1 MTRKMGIIGYGNM
14 GSWHAQQ
21 VTERIHGLEIVGIYD
36 IDPAR
41 CALAAEKG
49 LISFPSAQTL
59 LTSGIDLVVIATPN
73 NFHKDY
79 SIMAMEMGVNVLCEK
94 PACLSCQELEE
105 VIAVSQRTGKL
116 YTVHQN
122 RRFDPDYAVM
132 QSIIKSGMIGKP
144 YALDS
149 RLYSSR
155 GCSNAWRSTYANGGG
170 ALYDWGIHMIDQ
182 VLCLMDEEPVY
193 VSAQLQS
200 VRYAE
205 VDDVC
210 HVTIGFPSGA
220 YARITIDFWCYV
232 EEPRWHLSC
241 DDGTAILY
249 KWFETEGKIV
259 KGNTQIQTVPGCVY
273 TENGLSTTMWPR
285 PKQEIVELTI
295 PVPEQLP
302 RWENFYENILDVL
315 EGKATQMVTH
325 DQIRRSMKVVMAA
338 LESSRAKQTIHL

>member
-1 MTRKMGIIGYGNM
+1 MAKKMGIIGYGNM
-14 GSWHAQQ
+14 GSWHAKQ
-21 VTERIHGLEIVGIYD
+21 VKDRIGGLDVIGIYD

-41 CALAAEKG
+41 CALAEENGLTAYPTAE
-49 LISFPSAQTL
+49 AL
-59 LTSGIDLVVIATPN
+59 LKSGIDLVVVATPN
-73 NFHKDY
+73 NFHKEY
-79 SIMAMEMGVNVLCEK
+79 CIMAMEMGVNVLCEK
-94 PACLSCQELEE
+94 PACLSCEELEE
-105 VIAVSQRTGKL
+105 VIAVSNRTGKL

-122 RRFDPDYAVM
+122 RRFDPDYAIM
-132 QSIIKSGMIGKP
+132 KNIIKSGMIGKP

-182 VLCLMDEEPVY
+182 VLCLLEEEPSY

-210 HVTIGFPSGA
+210 HVTIGFPSGVC
-220 YARITIDFWCYV
+220 ARVTIDFWCYV

-241 DDGTAILY
+241 DDGTATIY
-249 KWFETEGKIV
+249 QWFGTEGKII

-273 TENGLSTTMWPR
+273 TANGLSTTMWPR
-285 PKQEIVELTI
+285 PKQEIVELQL
-295 PVPEQLP
+295 PVPETPP
-302 RWENFYENILDVL
+302 RWEDFYENILDVID
-315 EGKATQMVTH
+315 GMATQFVTH

-338 LESSRAKQTIHL
+338 LESSRTKQVVHL

>member
-1 MTRKMGIIGYGNM
+1 MAKKLGIIGYGNM
-14 GSWHAQQ
+14 GSWHAKQ
-21 VTERIHGLEIVGIYD
+21 VTERIDGLDVTGIYD

-41 CALAAEKG
+41 CAIAEENG
-49 LISFPSAQTL
+49 LTVYPTAEAL
-59 LTSGIDLVVIATPN
+59 LSSGIDLVVVATPN

-79 SIMAMEMGVNVLCEK
+79 CIKAMEMGVNVVCEK
-94 PACLSCQELEE
+94 PACLSCEELEE
-105 VIAVSQRTGKL
+105 VIAASNRTGKL

-122 RRFDPDYAVM
+122 RRFDPDFAVM
-132 QSIIKSGMIGKP
+132 KNIIQSGMIGNV

-182 VLCLMDEEPVY
+182 VLQLMGEKPSY
-193 VSAQLQS
+193 VSAQLHS

-220 YARITIDFWCYV
+220 VARVTIDFWCYV

-241 DDGTAILY
+241 DDGTATLY
-249 KWFETEGKIV
+249 KWFKTDGKII
-259 KGNTQIQTVPGCVY
+259 KGNTQIETVPGCVY

-285 PKQEIVELTI
+285 PKQEIVELPI
-295 PVPEQLP
+295 PVPEKAP
-302 RWENFYENILDVL
+302 RWEYFYENVMDAID
-315 EGKATQMVTH
+315 GKAPQFVTH
-325 DQIRRSMKVVMAA
+325 DQIRQSLAVVMAA
-338 LESSRAKQTIHL
+338 LQSSRTKQVVHL

>member
-1 MTRKMGIIGYGNM
+1 MAKKMGIIGYGNM
-14 GSWHAQQ
+14 GSWHAKQ
-21 VTERIHGLEIVGIYD
+21 VKERINGLDVIGIYD

-41 CALAAEKG
+41 CALAEENG
-49 LISFPSAQTL
+49 LIVYPTAEAL
-59 LTSGIDLVVIATPN
+59 LTSGIDLVVVATPN

-79 SIMAMEMGVNVLCEK
+79 CIMAMEMGVNVLCEK
-94 PACLSCQELEE
+94 PACLSCEELEE
-105 VIAVSQRTGKL
+105 VIAVSNRTGKL

-122 RRFDPDYAVM
+122 RRYDPDYAVM
-132 QSIIKSGMIGKP
+132 KNIIQSGIIGKP

-182 VLCLMDEEPVY
+182 VLCLLEEEPSF

-220 YARITIDFWCYV
+220 VARITIDFWCYV
-232 EEPRWHLSC
+232 EESRWHLSC
-241 DDGTAILY
+241 DDGTATIY
-249 KWFETEGKIV
+249 KWFGSEGKII
-259 KGNTQIQTVPGCVY
+259 KGNTEIVTVPGCVY
-273 TENGLSTTMWPR
+273 TANGLSTTMWPR
-285 PKQEIVELTI
+285 PKQEIVELELPI
-295 PVPEQLP
+295 PAQPP
-302 RWENFYENILDVL
+302 RWEDFYENIMDVID
-315 EGKATQMVTH
+315 GKATQFVTH

-338 LESSRAKQTIHL
+338 LESSRTRQVVHL